1 MTAISSVGD
10 GAALASAQLAAAYQA
25 KTVALQKDV
34 MDMQGDMAL
43 KLIESAGLPMEGQ
56 QIDFRV

>member
-1 MTAISSVGD
+1 MTEISAVGG
-10 GAALASAQLAAAYQA
+10 GAALANAKLAAAYQA
-25 KTVALQKDV
+25 KTIALQKDV

-43 KLIESAGLPMEGQ
+43 KLIQSANVPTEGQ